1 MGLHGSI
8 PLFQPKI
15 PEYMEKANVEFLK
28 WGMNYEL
35 VPRKV
40 SKIDFDETQVKSGD
54 FFAVTRLDGTDQII
68 MFGTGSHSGH
78 SVMAQRFDGELYII
92 ES

>member
-15 PEYMEKANVEFLK
+15 PEYMEKANLEFLK

-40 SKIDFDETQVKSGD
+40 SKINFD
-54 FFAVTRLDGTDQII
+54 
-68 MFGTGSHSGH
+68 
-78 SVMAQRFDGELYII
+78 
-92 ES
+92 